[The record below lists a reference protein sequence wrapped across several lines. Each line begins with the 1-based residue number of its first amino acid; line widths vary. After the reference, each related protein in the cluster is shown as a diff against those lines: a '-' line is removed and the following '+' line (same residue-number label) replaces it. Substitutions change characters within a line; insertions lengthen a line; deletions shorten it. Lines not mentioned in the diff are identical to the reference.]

1 MMMMMMT
8 IEMMMMKIMT
18 ILYNFVHDDYVFNDE
33 EDEDAD
39 DVDDTACLFVWELR
53 LTLARG

>member
-1 MMMMMMT
+1 MT
-8 IEMMMMKIMT
+8 IEMMMVKIMI

-39 DVDDTACLFVWELR
+39 DVDDKTCVFV
-53 LTLARG
+53 

>member
-1 MMMMMMT
+1 MV
-8 IEMMMMKIMT
+8 KIMI